1 LKEAFSTLDSQH
13 LASIVRKHFQIELR
27 PLCAPLQSRACP
39 SRCPSR
45 SLGSPLFGP

>member
-39 SRCPSR
+39 SR
-45 SLGSPLFGP
+45 SLGTPLFGP